1 MFAILFW
8 SALMSTVHASIFGV
22 TLARVNYDI
31 VNLQTRP
38 TGLDTA
44 LVAMQG
50 TDISTGTIAGT
61 ASIPKG
67 GMLVNNNIFVTYT
80 KHKSSGAALSST

>member
-1 MFAILFW
+1 MP
-8 SALMSTVHASIFGV
+8 TVHASIFGV

-50 TDISTGTIAGT
+50 TDIPTGIIAGT

-67 GMLVNNNIFVTYT
+67 GMLVNNDLFATYT
-80 KHKSSGAALSST
+80 KHKSRVAASSST